1 MKLFI
6 PRARLHVRKYFFS
19 HRVVPHWN
27 SLPQH
32 VVNAPKQ
39 FQVAIG
45 QILARYGRQKLM
57 SFLVHQLSRYTWRA
71 TCYCPSVRL
80 SVGLSDVWIS
90 QTG

>member
-32 VVNAPKQ
+32 VVNAPPVNS
-39 FQVAIG
+39 FIQVAIG
-45 QILARYGRQKLM
+45 QILARYGRQKPM
-57 SFLVHQLSRYTWRA
+57 SFLVHQVQVQVQAILLFGGHL
-71 TCYCPSVRL
+71 VIRL
-80 SVGLSDVWIS
+80 VYG
-90 QTG
+90 